1 MQYLLI
7 YWIIIFTFSLI
18 YLVSKEYKQFNQKLK
33 KNAFLIFIISLP
45 FLILAIL
52 TNDPISILGM
62 EISTELQW
70 LASLLTFGFGSW
82 KFYLNPL
89 KERVIETEKEIK
101 VEIKYMNKTLEEFK
115 NKLDIIIKK
124 IN

>member
-1 MQYLLI
+1 
-7 YWIIIFTFSLI
+7 
-18 YLVSKEYKQFNQKLK
+18 
-33 KNAFLIFIISLP
+33 
-45 FLILAIL
+45 
-52 TNDPISILGM
+52 M